1 MVSLA
6 KFVRSTP
13 QEALREYLQRIGITV
28 TSAIQRSTRTSG
40 TQQSVMEA
48 INRSDEA
55 NRVRVFREAERI
67 SAMADDSGQTAI
79 YSIVDDHLSLETMEN
94 GHARAMHVFLN
105 DTDAFRRA
113 EEIRYTDEHRRGRKW
128 EGYEAAPR
136 LIVRRDAE
144 VVERFKEAV
153 RKRFDTKNVHVDI
166 FDRTRPAFD
175 GKAYELIQAT
185 VYRDGRLDDVLEF
198 INGKL
203 DRCSRRPVIEA
214 ALTYEPATGTIEVVA
229 DVREI
234 RDAFVLFFLKV
245 LLGVQAGQ
253 SRLPLR
259 RYDLGI
265 LMRRYDF
272 PTDPEDGIEAVR
284 VNLLRLMPLGTA
296 GERVTLECLRDAST
310 PIWQMAAAHFGSNN
324 PLLGGWV
331 ITQAKIVIKFRP
343 TRENTRGRTLP
354 LTITMPHGCDL
365 KDRTERERI
374 VGDKYLRRWGLLEDA

>member
-1 MVSLA
+1 M
-6 KFVRSTP
+6 
-13 QEALREYLQRIGITV
+13 
-28 TSAIQRSTRTSG
+28 
-40 TQQSVMEA
+40 
-48 INRSDEA
+48 
-55 NRVRVFREAERI
+55 RVR
-67 SAMADDSGQTAI
+67 
-79 YSIVDDHLSLETMEN
+79 L
-94 GHARAMHVFLN
+94 
-105 DTDAFRRA
+105 
-113 EEIRYTDEHRRGRKW
+113 
-128 EGYEAAPR
+128 R

-144 VVERFKEAV
+144 AVEQFKEAV
-153 RKRFDTKNVHVDI
+153 RKRFNTKNVHVDI
-166 FDRTRPAFD
+166 FDRTRAAFD
-175 GKAYELIQAT
+175 GQAYELIQAT

-198 INGKL
+198 INDKL
-203 DRCSRRPVIEA
+203 DRRSRRPVIEA
-214 ALTYEPATGTIEVVA
+214 ALTYEPATGSIEVVA

-234 RDAFVLFFLKV
+234 REAFVVFFV
-245 LLGVQAGQ
+245 EELLGVQAGQ

-259 RYDLGI
+259 RYDLGT

-284 VNLLRLMPLGTA
+284 VNLLRLIPLGTA

-331 ITQAKIVIKFRP
+331 IRQAKIVIKFRP

-374 VGDKYLRRWGLLEDA
+374 VGDKYLRRWGLLADA